1 MTFRPSLWRVRAP
14 ELPED
19 LVDGEPEEGSGGLLI
34 EELRVRR
41 AAHEPLAAHVVRI
54 AAADVRGLGLEGGD
68 VDLHLRDSVLA
79 DCDLS
84 NVQSRKAHVHRVEFQ
99 GCRLV
104 GLGLIES
111 ELESVKFSEG
121 TLMLGSF
128 GHSRLHRVVFEGVN
142 LSEASF
148 VGADL
153 TQVVFDRCVLTGTD
167 FRSARLSACEIRG
180 SSLDG
185 VLGISSLKG
194 VTMPAADVVAS
205 AAALAAALGIDIDRE
220 GS

>member
-1 MTFRPSLWRVRAP
+1 MIVRAP

-19 LVDGEPEEGSGGLLI
+19 LADGEPEEGSGGLLI
-34 EELRVRR
+34 EDRRVRR
-41 AAHEPLAAHVVRI
+41 AGHEPLAAHAVRFVT
-54 AAADVRGLGLEGGD
+54 ADVVGLGLEGGD
-68 VDLHLRDSVLA
+68 VDLHLRDAILT

-84 NVQSRKAHVHRVEFQ
+84 NVQTRKAHLHRVELRR
-99 GCRLV
+99 CRLV
-104 GLGLIES
+104 GLGLIEA
-111 ELESVKFSEG
+111 ELESVHVTDG

-153 TQVVFDRCVLTGTD
+153 TQVVFDGCVLAGAD
-167 FRSARLSACEIRG
+167 FRDARLSACEIRG

-185 VLGISSLKG
+185 VLGIASLKG

-205 AAALAAALGIDIDRE
+205 AVALAGALGIDIEAAD
-220 GS
+220 S

>member
-1 MTFRPSLWRVRAP
+1 MR
-14 ELPED
+14 D
-19 LVDGEPEEGSGGLLI
+19 LADGEPEQGSGGLLI

-41 AAHEPLAAHVVRI
+41 AAHEPLAAHVVKVVT
-54 AAADVRGLGLEGGD
+54 AEVNGLGLVAGD
-68 VDLHLRDSVLA
+68 VDLHMRDAVLT

-84 NVQSRKAHVHRVEFQ
+84 NVQARKAHLRRVEWR

-111 ELESVKFSEG
+111 ELESVKFSDG

-153 TQVVFDRCVLTGTD
+153 TQVVFDGCVLAGAD
-167 FRSARLSACEIRG
+167 FRDARLSACEIRG
-180 SSLDG
+180 TSLDG
-185 VLGISSLKG
+185 VLGIGSLKG

-205 AAALAAALGIDIDRE
+205 AAALAGALGISVDSER
-220 GS
+220 